1 VRRERQ
7 VCGADADLREA
18 AGAGGSDSPAI
29 LRESLQHFEGAREG
43 NNAAGVFDFAALDL
57 AILCCR
63 IGAGE
68 EFANGGDAGAS
79 VGLADDFFGDEAVLV
94 GPDGPDAG
102 DGGRGVDQDAVQVE
116 EDAAA
121 VNFHLSMIP
130 SSATEFLAV
139 APRNVGADVVRR
151 GAVAS
156 YRTPK
161 LVCCG
166 DYAFRINMKRKL
178 QVMKFGGTSV
188 GDAGCIA
195 RSARIVA
202 EAGQGNAVVAVVS
215 AMSGVTNRLVEA
227 ANRAGNGDR
236 EAGTALIGELRRQH
250 ETALAS
256 IVSDPKKR
264 EGVAGALNE
273 ILAEGQRLLDGTALL
288 RELTARALDAIS
300 SLGER
305 LCAPIFAAALAQLGV
320 KSRAIAATEL
330 IVTDTFHGG
339 AEPRMDLTRACCESA
354 LRPLLNDSCVPVATG
369 FIGATA
375 DGVLT
380 TLGRGG
386 SDYSATI
393 LGAALGVDEVIIWTD
408 VDGVLTADPRLVPD
422 ARTIPEISYREA
434 AELAYFGAKVLHPK
448 TLRTVMPAGIP
459 VWIRN
464 SFAPERPGTKISQQ
478 GRSIGG
484 GVKALTAIRD
494 VALISVGGPG
504 IVGVPDVVGRTF
516 STTAELRA
524 NVLLISQSSSQNDIC
539 FIVAAA
545 DAQRTV
551 EALRREFAS
560 DLSHEVVEHITVDPK
575 IAIVAVVGENM
586 RGTRGMAGRTFAAM
600 GRDNVN
606 IIAIAQGSSETNIS
620 FVVEDSA
627 MKQALLSAHKEFGL
641 GA

>member
-1 VRRERQ
+1 
-7 VCGADADLREA
+7 
-18 AGAGGSDSPAI
+18 
-29 LRESLQHFEGAREG
+29 
-43 NNAAGVFDFAALDL
+43 
-57 AILCCR
+57 
-63 IGAGE
+63 
-68 EFANGGDAGAS
+68 
-79 VGLADDFFGDEAVLV
+79 
-94 GPDGPDAG
+94 
-102 DGGRGVDQDAVQVE
+102 
-116 EDAAA
+116 
-121 VNFHLSMIP
+121 M
-130 SSATEFLAV
+130 
-139 APRNVGADVVRR
+139 
-151 GAVAS
+151 
-156 YRTPK
+156 
-161 LVCCG
+161 
-166 DYAFRINMKRKL
+166 KL

-188 GDAGCIA
+188 GDASCIA
-195 RSARIVA
+195 RAAQIVA
-202 EAGQGNAVVAVVS
+202 EAARANAVVAVVS

-227 ANRAGNGDR
+227 AHRAGAGDAQ
-236 EAGTALIGELRRQH
+236 AGAALTDGLRQQH
-250 ETALAS
+250 CDALAS
-256 IVSDPKKR
+256 LVRSEKGR
-264 EGVAGALNE
+264 SEVARRIEE
-273 ILAEGQRLLDGTALL
+273 IFAEGRRLFDGTALL
-288 RELTARALDAIS
+288 RELTPRALDTIS

-305 LCAPIFAAALAQLGV
+305 LCAPIFAASLSELGV
-320 KSRAIAATEL
+320 RGVAIEATEL
-330 IVTDTFHGG
+330 ILTDSYHGG
-339 AEPRMDLTRACCESA
+339 AEPLMDATRERCEA
-354 LRPLLNDSCVPVATG
+354 RLRTMLKEGAVPVATG
-369 FIGATA
+369 FIGATR
-375 DGVLT
+375 DGTLT

-393 LGAALGVDEVIIWTD
+393 LGAALGADEVIIWTD

-448 TLRTVMPAGIP
+448 TLRAVMPAGIP

-464 SFAPERPGTKISQQ
+464 SFMPAQTGTKISKQ

-551 EALRREFAS
+551 EALRREFAQ
-560 DLSHEVVEHITVDPK
+560 DLSHEVVDHITVDAK

-586 RGTRGMAGRTFAAM
+586 RGTRGVAGRTFAAM

-627 MKQALLSAHKEFGL
+627 MKAALLSAHREFGL
-641 GA
+641 GDSGAIRE